1 MPGASGMLVMQI
13 TGAVAFAAYNYGQI
27 SDTIWKGQPWSNT
40 VRHLLDGLIY
50 AVITGAIFMALW
62 PAA

>member
-1 MPGASGMLVMQI
+1 MQI
-13 TGAVAFAAYNYGQI
+13 TGAVAFAGYGYGQI

-40 VRHLLDGLIY
+40 MRHLLDGVIY
-50 AVITGAIFMALW
+50 AVVTGAIFMALW